1 VDISR
6 ISPDDDATCA
16 EAVALFEAV
25 GEHDLPDAVTPS
37 LTAYRAYLRNGWE
50 DDPPAAFAA
59 RDEHGTLTGVAVA
72 GRPVH
77 ENLHLSWTHVNVHP
91 AHRRRGCGTA
101 LLERVFAFARADGRR
116 TAGIDGWDLPGSMAF
131 AARHGF
137 ERKSAGI
144 NRRQELGALD
154 WAVLD
159 KMYDEAERAAADYE
173 LVRIAGAL
181 PEELL
186 EPMAV
191 LSGSINDAPTDELD
205 IDDEV
210 FTPDRLRT
218 LERSAQA
225 REWNMYR
232 VVARRRA
239 DGELAGHTAVF
250 TERGRPHIGHQHDTA
265 VAREHRGHRLG
276 LLTKLDLLRWMHDVE
291 PALGQ
296 IDTWNAESN
305 DHMIAVNETLGYR
318 IVGRELQ
325 YQREL

>member
-1 VDISR
+1 MF
-6 ISPDDDATCA
+6 
-16 EAVALFEAV
+16 AL
-25 GEHDLPDAVTPS
+25 
-37 LTAYRAYLRNGWE
+37 
-50 DDPPAAFAA
+50 
-59 RDEHGTLTGVAVA
+59 
-72 GRPVH
+72 
-77 ENLHLSWTHVNVHP
+77 
-91 AHRRRGCGTA
+91 
-101 LLERVFAFARADGRR
+101 ARADGRR